1 MQVPGVL
8 GLARCLRA
16 PPRRRCCSV
25 HPVVRVLP
33 LSNVVLPRVDWPRAP
48 GGRGSR
54 CCASRRIQLATL
66 YVVPGAFSPHALG
79 EGSCVRAG
87 QSLEVLRSRGAPIV
101 DVGVVPLCCVR
112 QEQAIGPRRR
122 AVRGER
128 GPRAHRARGTS
139 PSLARSSRCAGG
151 RGPRRGRPPSPP
163 RRRRAGRCAR

>member
-79 EGSCVRAG
+79 EGSCVRAS
-87 QSLEVLRSRGAPIV
+87 QSFELLRSRGTPLV
-101 DVGVVPLCCVR
+101 HVGVVPLCCVR
-112 QEQAIGPRRR
+112 HERAIGPRRR

-128 GPRAHRARGTS
+128 GPQAHRARGTS

-163 RRRRAGRCAR
+163 RAR